1 MNLFYLICRAAS
13 VGVIIGFLCGGI
25 KMIVKKEYS
34 LKQQI
39 RVRKIINIL
48 SIFLKY
54 ITFLF
59 LALGLIWCIYFLA
72 LGAFVPEDTDYAN
85 NMAELIVSVLTVISI
100 IFAFVEYL
108 ERDNTMKHEK

>member
-25 KMIVKKEYS
+25 KMIVKKDYS
-34 LKQQI
+34 QKQQI
-39 RVRKIINIL
+39 KAQKIINTLAIV
-48 SIFLKY
+48 LKY

-59 LALGLIWCIYFLA
+59 LVLGLIWCIYFLA
-72 LGAFVPEDTDYAN
+72 LGAFIPEQIDYAN